1 MHGYHGRALII
12 DLTTGTSR
20 ERPLPEVWL
29 RRVIGGVGLGAWLL
43 HEHAAPGCDPR
54 GPENTLVL
62 AASPLLG
69 TGLTTA
75 TKYALVTKSPQTG
88 FITDS
93 LSSSDFAHSLKRSGY
108 DAIVLTGCAPGW
120 SVLWVEDGRV
130 WLEPAGR
137 LLGLSAAEVDEAI
150 RGQAGPEWRVAAVGL
165 AGETGSA
172 LATVSNDGR
181 HAGRGGVGAVLG
193 AKRIKAVVL
202 APGRARTTVANSAAL
217 EAARRDLSERSLGP
231 ATAKYRRMGTT
242 ANLLTLDRLGALPT
256 RNFGSS
262 RFEGAERISGE
273 ALLAGRVA
281 QRTGCAHCTISCE
294 RRFPDANGRG
304 QRLEYETQF
313 ALGPL
318 LGIDD
323 PDVVLAAAALCDQYG
338 MDSISVGGT
347 LAWAMESVRRGALSP
362 EEAGGLRFGVVEA
375 VPAAI
380 MAMARHEGVGAL
392 LADGSRAAARRLGG
406 NSEAWAMQVK
416 GLELP
421 GYEPR
426 SLKTAALGLA
436 VAARGACHNRSNAYD
451 ADLTGRVD
459 RFDSTAPRGA
469 LVAAAEDFAAILDSL
484 VLCKFLRGCFTD
496 FFAEAAV
503 LLAHVTGWDVD
514 ADELRR
520 TGERITCLKKRFN
533 LREGWG
539 RADDALPTALLDQ
552 PLPDG
557 PAAGLTLTREEVDCM
572 IADYYAARGWASDGR
587 VPPEKLRELEL
598 DS

>member
-1 MHGYHGRALII
+1 MLGYYGRALII
-12 DLTTGTSR
+12 DLGTGTHR
-20 ERPLPEVWL
+20 EVSLPEVWL

-43 HEHAAPGCDPR
+43 HEHARPGCDPR
-54 GPENTLVL
+54 GPDNALVL

-75 TKYALVTKSPQTG
+75 TKFALVTKSPQTG

-93 LSSSDFAHSLKRSGY
+93 LSSSDFSHCLKRSGY
-108 DAIVLTGCAPGW
+108 DAIVLTGQASEW
-120 SVLWVEDGRV
+120 SVLWIDESGPR
-130 WLEPAGR
+130 WEPAGR
-137 LLGLSAAEVDEAI
+137 LLGLSAPEVDEVLRAE
-150 RGQAGPEWRVAAVGL
+150 AGREWRVAAVGL

-193 AKRIKAVVL
+193 AKRVKAIAL
-202 APGRARTTVANSAAL
+202 APGQKRLGIARPEAL
-217 EAARRDLSERSLGP
+217 EAARRQLAERSLGP
-231 ATAKYRRMGTT
+231 ATAKYRLMGTT

-256 RNFGSS
+256 RNFGAS
-262 RFEGAERISGE
+262 RFDGAERVSGE
-273 ALLAGRVA
+273 ALLEGRVA

-294 RRFPDANGRG
+294 RRFPDASGRG

-323 PDVVLAAAALCDQYG
+323 PDAVLAAAALCDRYG

-347 LAWAMESVRRGALSP
+347 LAWAMESVRRGALALD
-362 EEAGGLRFGVVEA
+362 EAGGLEFGATEA

-380 MAMARHEGVGAL
+380 TAMAYREGVGAL
-392 LADGSRAAARRLGG
+392 LADGSRAAARRLGRG
-406 NSEAWAMQVK
+406 SEAWAMQVK

-451 ADLTGRVD
+451 ADLSGRVD
-459 RFDSTAPRGA
+459 RFGAGEERGRI
-469 LVAAAEDFAAILDSL
+469 VAEAEDFAAILDSL

-496 FFAEAAV
+496 FYNEAAH
-503 LLAHVTGWDVD
+503 LLAAVTGWEVD
-514 ADELRR
+514 GAELRR
-520 TGERITCLKKRFN
+520 TGERITHLKKRFN
-533 LREGWG
+533 LREGWA
-539 RADDALPTALLDQ
+539 RADDSLPASLLDQ

-557 PAAGLTLTREEVDCM
+557 PAAGITLTREELDRMV
-572 IADYYAARGWASDGR
+572 ASYYTARGWTEDGR
-587 VPPEKLRELEL
+587 IPKSKLATLNL
-598 DS
+598 S